1 MATGARAVDVRQTES
16 RPRVPPREVLLGLGS
31 VFGKTLRDSR
41 AAILIVTALLG
52 VMILA
57 GGGVMAN
64 EYGTAQARLEL
75 AAMSRDMPPT
85 LRGFYGNPVNVDTL
99 GGFISWHYASYFAL
113 MAGLWSILAL
123 SSTLAG
129 EASRGNLD
137 LTATTPRSR
146 RAIALEKVGGHLAAL
161 LLSMAALGVLAW
173 ITAAAFGTQPG
184 DEISPGA
191 AFAFAVG
198 LGVRALVAGA
208 IAFALAPILG
218 RGAAAGIAGVVM
230 VAGYVAYGYRTVVP
244 AFDTAAGFTWWS
256 WTADH
261 IPLAGSFDWTGVGVA
276 AGVAALL
283 LAVGVETFARRD
295 IGVTVGI
302 AGLRLPSALLGV
314 RGPIGRSFGDLLP
327 TAFWWAIGLA
337 VYGVVMAGAS
347 WSIMDLL
354 SSSPEMAAIFRT
366 LIPGIDLTTA
376 AGFLQLAFA
385 DLGFLLF
392 GLAVT
397 TLLAASWAD
406 ESEGRLELHLAT
418 PLPRDRWTS
427 STSVAIWLGVGLM
440 TASLAIAIGAGV
452 ASLGQDALTPSAGTV
467 ALGLYGAALAGV
479 GMALGGIA
487 GARYAARGVAAVAI
501 GTFLLD
507 TLAPVLRLPDWVSQ
521 LALTSHLG
529 EPFVGSWDETGV
541 IACLAI
547 AMAGLALG
555 MLGMRRRDIA
565 R

>member
-1 MATGARAVDVRQTES
+1 MTAARVSAR
-16 RPRVPPREVLLGLGS
+16 LFGLGS

-41 AAILIVTALLG
+41 AAILIITALLG
-52 VMILA
+52 VMIVA

-113 MAGLWSILAL
+113 LAGLWSILAL

-146 RAIALEKVGGHLAAL
+146 RAIALEKIGGHLAAL
-161 LLSMAALGVLAW
+161 TISMGALGILAW
-173 ITAAAFGTQPG
+173 LAGAAFGTQPG
-184 DEISPGA
+184 DAIAPGA

-198 LGVRALVAGA
+198 LGVRALVAGS

-218 RGAAAGIAGVVM
+218 RGPAAGIAGVVM
-230 VAGYVAYGYRTVVP
+230 VGGYVAYGYRTVVP
-244 AFDTAAGFTWWS
+244 AFDSAASLTWWS
-256 WTADH
+256 WAADH
-261 IPLAGSFDWTGVGVA
+261 IPLAGSFDWAGVALA
-276 AGVAALL
+276 AGVAAVLL
-283 LAVGVETFARRD
+283 VAGIEAFARRD

-302 AGLRLPSALLGV
+302 PGLRLPGALLGV

-327 TAFWWAIGLA
+327 TAFWWAVGLA
-337 VYGVVMAGAS
+337 AYGVVMAGAS
-347 WSIMDLL
+347 GSIIDLL
-354 SSSPEMAAIFRT
+354 SGSPQMAEIFRT
-366 LIPGIDLTTA
+366 LIPGIDLTSS

-385 DLGFLLF
+385 DLGFVLV

-397 TLLAASWAD
+397 TLLAGSWSD
-406 ESEGRLELHLAT
+406 ETEGRLELNLAT
-418 PLPRDRWTS
+418 PLTRGRWTS
-427 STSVAIWLGVGLM
+427 STGIAVWLAVGLV
-440 TASLAIAIGAGV
+440 TVILALAIGFGV
-452 ASLGQDALTPSAGTV
+452 ATVGQDALMPGAGTI
-467 ALGLYGAALAGV
+467 ALGLYGLALAGL
-479 GMALGGIA
+479 GMAVGGIA
-487 GARYAARGVAAVAI
+487 GPQYASRAVAAVAI

-507 TLAPVLRLPDWVSQ
+507 TLAPVLRLPDWVSE
-521 LALTSHLG
+521 LALTTHLG
-529 EPFVGSWDETGV
+529 EPFVGSWDLTGV
-541 IACLAI
+541 VACLAVALI
-547 AMAGLALG
+547 GLAAG
-555 MLGMRRRDIA
+555 MWGMRRRDIT